1 MTLFQLFRAGGL
13 TMYILMFCSI
23 ISIAIIVERILYYRS
38 RAGIGRQDFMDKIA
52 KELEKGNIKKAIDLC
67 KDTKASFAN
76 VVLAG
81 LNLHG
86 HNEFVISNAME
97 REVTIEAGKLERF
110 TSVVGT
116 IGSTAVYIGLF
127 GTVLGIMR
135 AFQDIASSGF
145 GGINVVINGIAEALI
160 CTAAGLAVA
169 VPAVIAYNYFLRTID
184 NFVTDMELCASQTL
198 DLLNVSKIE

>member
-1 MTLFQLFRAGGL
+1 MTFWQLFRAGGF
-13 TMYILMFCSI
+13 TMSLLIGCSVV
-23 ISIAIIVERILYYRS
+23 SLAIIVERILYYRS
-38 RAGIGRQDFMDKIA
+38 RFMMNRLEFMEQISQFI
-52 KELEKGNIKKAIDLC
+52 EKGNIPHAIELSRN
-67 KDTKASFAN
+67 TKASFAK

-81 LNLHG
+81 LTLHG
-86 HNEFVISNAME
+86 HNEVVITNAME
-97 REVTIEAGKLERF
+97 RQVIIETGKLERYIG
-110 TSVVGT
+110 VVGT

-169 VPAVIAYNYFLRTID
+169 VPAVVAYNYFSRTVD
-184 NFVTDMELCASQTL
+184 NFITDMELSASQTM
-198 DLLNVSKIE
+198 DLLNVAKND

>member
-1 MTLFQLFRAGGL
+1 MSLWQLFRAGGL
-13 TMYILMFCSI
+13 TMYFLILCSVV
-23 ISIAIIVERILYYRS
+23 SLAIIVERIWYYRS
-38 RAGIGRQDFMDKIA
+38 RFTVDRMEFMAQIKEAIA
-52 KELEKGNIKKAIDLC
+52 KGNIKSAIELC
-67 KDTKASFAN
+67 QNTKASFAS
-76 VVLAG
+76 VVLTG

-86 HNEFVISNAME
+86 HNEVVISNAME
-97 REVTIEAGKLERF
+97 REVIIETGKLERY

-135 AFQDIASSGF
+135 AFEDIASSGF

-169 VPAVIAYNYFLRTID
+169 VPAVIAYNYFSRTID
-184 NFVTDMELCASQTL
+184 NFITDMELCASQTM
-198 DLLNVSKIE
+198 DLLNVYKND

>member
-1 MTLFQLFRAGGL
+1 MFRAGGL
-13 TMYILMFCSI
+13 TMYILILCSMISLGI
-23 ISIAIIVERILYYRS
+23 IAERLWYFWSRS
-38 RAGIGRQDFMDKIA
+38 KTDRREFMEKIA
-52 KELEKGNIKKAIDLC
+52 GEIAKGDIKKAIDIC
-67 KDTKASFAN
+67 RETNACFAS

-81 LNLHG
+81 LALHG
-86 HNEFVISNAME
+86 HDEVVVNNAME
-97 REVTIEAGKLERF
+97 REVIVETGKLERY

-145 GGINVVINGIAEALI
+145 GGINVVINGIAESLI

-169 VPAVIAYNYFLRTID
+169 VPAVIAYNYFSRAID
-184 NFVTDMELCASQTL
+184 NFISEMELCASQTM
-198 DLLNVSKIE
+198 DLLNVHKRG

>member
-1 MTLFQLFRAGGL
+1 MTFLQLFKAGGL
-13 TMYILMFCSI
+13 TMYILMTCSI
-23 ISIAIIVERILYYRS
+23 ISFGIIVERILYYRS
-38 RAGIGRQDFMDKIA
+38 RSRISRQEFMDKISH
-52 KELEKGNIKKAIDLC
+52 ELQKGNVKKAIELC
-67 KDTKASFAN
+67 KSAQTSFAN

-86 HNEFVISNAME
+86 HNEVVISNAME
-97 REVTIEAGKLERF
+97 REVTIESTKLERL

-169 VPAVIAYNYFLRTID
+169 VPAVIAYNYFLRQID
-184 NFVTDMELCASQTL
+184 NFVTDMELSASQTM
-198 DLLNVSKIE
+198 DLLNVTKV

>member
-1 MTLFQLFRAGGL
+1 MTFWQLFRAGGF
-13 TMYILMFCSI
+13 TMYLLMACSVV
-23 ISIAIIVERILYYRS
+23 SLAIIVERIVYYRS
-38 RAGIGRQDFMDKIA
+38 RFTMNRLEFMKQISQA
-52 KELEKGNIKKAIDLC
+52 IEKGNIHHAIELC
-67 KDTKASFAN
+67 RKTKASFAS

-81 LNLHG
+81 LSLHG
-86 HNEFVISNAME
+86 HNEVVITNAME
-97 REVTIEAGKLERF
+97 REVIIETGKLERY
-110 TSVVGT
+110 TGVVGT

-169 VPAVIAYNYFLRTID
+169 VPAVIAYNYFSRTVD
-184 NFVTDMELCASQTL
+184 NFITDMELSASQTM
-198 DLLNVSKIE
+198 DLLNVTKND

>member
-1 MTLFQLFRAGGL
+1 MTFWQMLRAGGF
-13 TMYILMFCSI
+13 TMYFLILCSI
-23 ISIAIIVERILYYRS
+23 ISLAIIVERIWYYRL
-38 RAGIGRQDFMDKIA
+38 RLKTDRLEFMTQIAGAI
-52 KELEKGNIKKAIDLC
+52 EKQNIKSAIELC
-67 KDTKASFAN
+67 QKTQAAFAS
-76 VVLAG
+76 VVLTG

-86 HNEFVISNAME
+86 HNEVVISNAME
-97 REVTIEAGKLERF
+97 REVIIQTGKLERY
-110 TSVVGT
+110 TGVVGT

-169 VPAVIAYNYFLRTID
+169 VPAVIAYNYFSRTID
-184 NFVTDMELCASQTL
+184 NFITDMELCASQTL
-198 DLLNVSKIE
+198 DLLNVYKND